1 MLVPLILGALGLI
14 ALISSNKKPAGGGS
28 MNAAASDPSIAALP
42 ASFKG
47 LAQQA
52 LAQNDPNV
60 LNTAADTLDANGFHT
75 QAAVLRQVAASINA
89 LSTNKSGQMPQALQ
103 TLMQQA
109 LAALTVDANGR
120 ITGPVTAQGIQ
131 LASAA
136 AAQLNQAGF
145 PDAAASLQDF
155 IQKATAMLPAPTP
168 DKVLPLPGLDPA
180 LAAQVN
186 TALQTVRDPAILRQL
201 ILVLKQQPQNPQT
214 QQAIDTLTALADQL
228 DATIAA
234 AQAMQQIQQQVV
246 PAVPGKPAV
255 NQVNQPTVTPA
266 VIPIPVTPAP
276 APPPAPTPSNVVIP
290 PNPIPGLQPVAK
302 SKQQILAETVASGL
316 KRLQDA
322 AGGNVKSV
330 QGKEDKSSVM
340 RFQTQ
345 EGLTSDGKL
354 GPGTNTALAKY
365 VGVLPLVMYWPTA
378 SNAQSVYTYRAKLQT
393 LADALSNDPNAT
405 LTTQQQANDLRAS
418 AAAERGQGGIVG
430 TMPA

>member
-14 ALISSNKKPAGGGS
+14 ALISSNKKPAAAS
-28 MNAAASDPSIAALP
+28 MSAAANDPSIAALP

-52 LAQNDPNV
+52 LATNDPNV

-75 QAAVLRQVAASINA
+75 QAAVLRQVAASVNA
-89 LSTNKSGQMPQALQ
+89 LNTNKSGQMPQALQ

-120 ITGPVTAQGIQ
+120 ISGPVSAQGIQ

-155 IQKATAMLPAPTP
+155 IAKATAMLPAPTP
-168 DKVLPLPGLDPA
+168 DKVLPLPGLDPT

-201 ILVLKQQPQNPQT
+201 ILVLKGQPQSPQT
-214 QQAIDTLTALADQL
+214 QQAIDTLSALADQL

-234 AQAMQQIQQQVV
+234 AQAMQQIQNQVV
-246 PAVPGKPAV
+246 PPKPGQPAV
-255 NQVNQPTVTPA
+255 NQVNQPNTTPA
-266 VIPIPVTPAP
+266 VIPIAVTPSP
-276 APPPAPTPSNVVIP
+276 TPPPAPSPSNVVIP
-290 PNPIPGLQPVAK
+290 PAPTPGPLPAAK
-302 SKQQILAETVASGL
+302 SKQQILAESVASGL

-345 EGLTSDGKL
+345 EGLTSDGKV
-354 GPGTNTALAKY
+354 GPGTNAALAKY

-378 SNAQSVYTYRAKLQT
+378 SNAQTVYTYRAKLQT
-393 LADALSNDPNAT
+393 LADAADAAGNSQMAT
-405 LTTQQQANDLRAS
+405 DLRAS

-430 TMPA
+430 SMPA